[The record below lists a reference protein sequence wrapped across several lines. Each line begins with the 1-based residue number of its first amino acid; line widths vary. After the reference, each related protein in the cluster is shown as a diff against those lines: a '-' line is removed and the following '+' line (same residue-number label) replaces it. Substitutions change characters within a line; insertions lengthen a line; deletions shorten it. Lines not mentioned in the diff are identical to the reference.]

1 MPREPRTSA
10 AHAAARAQWHRAV
23 ATTTDDTH
31 VYHQSGK
38 NLILERNETR
48 EEVIRRVQLERFRK
62 DDRKAQLKWQSL
74 KSFLRACEL
83 HFLLDRTVI
92 DAEAPLLVKVAD
104 LFETNRVSR
113 STFRTTMSSLN
124 ITKDLSEV
132 LWEHCS
138 DEHGFNALGLL
149 LALRL
154 LADTYPG
161 TSRREPLEA
170 KLPGLLELF
179 ERCGGG
185 VDDLSQL
192 FCVASKS
199 DDERHSIKTLLE
211 LRLRPLVHE
220 LVGED
225 VLSAQII
232 NSALS
237 RCPELF
243 HALKEQAA
251 HACVAKHVVKT
262 DLGRA
267 RDAVASQS
275 PVVFSDDEEDLEDAI
290 ADDEYVDVDGVVRP
304 KGLGV
309 HNSLINW
316 TNKAVPLG
324 QTV

>member
-1 MPREPRTSA
+1 M
-10 AHAAARAQWHRAV
+10 
-23 ATTTDDTH
+23 
-31 VYHQSGK
+31 
-38 NLILERNETR
+38 
-48 EEVIRRVQLERFRK
+48 RRRLC
-62 DDRKAQLKWQSL
+62 S
-74 KSFLRACEL
+74 
-83 HFLLDRTVI
+83 
-92 DAEAPLLVKVAD
+92 VKVAD
-104 LFETNRVSR
+104 LFDAKKTVSR
-113 STFRTTMSSLN
+113 SNFRASMSSLN
-124 ITKDLSEV
+124 ITKDLSEA
-132 LWEHCS
+132 LWEHFS

-170 KLPGLLELF
+170 KLPGLLEIF
-179 ERCGGG
+179 ERSEGG

-199 DDERHSIKTLLE
+199 DDERHSITTLLE
-211 LRLRPLVHE
+211 LRLRPLVNE
-220 LVGED
+220 LLGED

-243 HALKEQAA
+243 HALKEQAS
-251 HACVAKHVVKT
+251 HACIAKNVVKT

-275 PVVFSDDEEDLEDAI
+275 PSSSRTTRTSMRRTPSPTTSMWTSTASC
-290 ADDEYVDVDGVVRP
+290 GR
-304 KGLGV
+304 LGV

-316 TNKAVPLG
+316 TNKAGPLG

>member
-1 MPREPRTSA
+1 M
-10 AHAAARAQWHRAV
+10 
-23 ATTTDDTH
+23 
-31 VYHQSGK
+31 
-38 NLILERNETR
+38 
-48 EEVIRRVQLERFRK
+48 
-62 DDRKAQLKWQSL
+62 
-74 KSFLRACEL
+74 
-83 HFLLDRTVI
+83 
-92 DAEAPLLVKVAD
+92 
-104 LFETNRVSR
+104 
-113 STFRTTMSSLN
+113 
-124 ITKDLSEV
+124 
-132 LWEHCS
+132 
-138 DEHGFNALGLL
+138 
-149 LALRL
+149 
-154 LADTYPG
+154 
-161 TSRREPLEA
+161 EA

-179 ERCGGG
+179 ERSGGG

-199 DDERHSIKTLLE
+199 DDERHSITTLLE

-220 LVGED
+220 LLGED
-225 VLSAQII
+225 VVLTAQII

-243 HALKEQAA
+243 HALKEQAS
-251 HACVAKHVVKT
+251 HSCIVKNVVKT

-309 HNSLINW
+309 HNSLMNW

>member
-1 MPREPRTSA
+1 M
-10 AHAAARAQWHRAV
+10 
-23 ATTTDDTH
+23 
-31 VYHQSGK
+31 
-38 NLILERNETR
+38 
-48 EEVIRRVQLERFRK
+48 
-62 DDRKAQLKWQSL
+62 
-74 KSFLRACEL
+74 
-83 HFLLDRTVI
+83 
-92 DAEAPLLVKVAD
+92 
-104 LFETNRVSR
+104 
-113 STFRTTMSSLN
+113 
-124 ITKDLSEV
+124 
-132 LWEHCS
+132 
-138 DEHGFNALGLL
+138 
-149 LALRL
+149 
-154 LADTYPG
+154 
-161 TSRREPLEA
+161 
-170 KLPGLLELF
+170 
-179 ERCGGG
+179 
-185 VDDLSQL
+185 SQL

-220 LVGED
+220 LLGEGV
-225 VLSAQII
+225 VLTAQII

-243 HALKEQAA
+243 HALKEQAS
-251 HACVAKHVVKT
+251 HACIAKNVVKT

-275 PVVFSDDEEDLEDAI
+275 PIVFSDDEDEYEEDAI

>member
-1 MPREPRTSA
+1 M
-10 AHAAARAQWHRAV
+10 
-23 ATTTDDTH
+23 
-31 VYHQSGK
+31 
-38 NLILERNETR
+38 
-48 EEVIRRVQLERFRK
+48 
-62 DDRKAQLKWQSL
+62 
-74 KSFLRACEL
+74 
-83 HFLLDRTVI
+83 
-92 DAEAPLLVKVAD
+92 
-104 LFETNRVSR
+104 
-113 STFRTTMSSLN
+113 
-124 ITKDLSEV
+124 
-132 LWEHCS
+132 
-138 DEHGFNALGLL
+138 
-149 LALRL
+149 
-154 LADTYPG
+154 
-161 TSRREPLEA
+161 
-170 KLPGLLELF
+170 
-179 ERCGGG
+179 
-185 VDDLSQL
+185 SQL

-211 LRLRPLVHE
+211 LRLRPMVNE
-220 LVGED
+220 LLGD
-225 VLSAQII
+225 GVLSAQII

-251 HACVAKHVVKT
+251 HACIAKNAVKT

-275 PVVFSDDEEDLEDAI
+275 PVVFSDDEDEYEEDAI